1 MVVTEKIADDSRATV
16 SISHISHA
24 ANLCLRSSGVR
35 GPISSK
41 TESHTRRYCDNE
53 PIEE

>member
-24 ANLCLRSSGVR
+24 VNLCLIFSGVR
-35 GPISSK
+35 GPIRSK
-41 TESHTRRYCDNE
+41 TESYTSKFCDNE
-53 PIEE
+53 STR